1 MTRIIEFALVA
12 GISLAVL
19 SSTLLA
25 QAETTGDRTAL
36 GLALQSAWLPLESA
50 IVMSQSEGT
59 PISAK
64 YEIDDGSTFQL
75 SIYTMKAAGFSE
87 VIVDYSAGMIMK
99 VETITDAGDLAAA
112 QAQKDALAKATRTL
126 AEATAEVVNQN
137 SGYRAV
143 NATPSLDGEHP
154 VVEVILFN
162 GSDWKTVTGHLD

>member
-25 QAETTGDRTAL
+25 QAETTRDRAAL

-50 IVMSQSEGT
+50 ITMSQSEGT

-64 YEIDDGSTFQL
+64 YEIDDGTFQL

-162 GSDWKTVTGHLD
+162 GNDWKTVTGHLD